1 MLMIKIFNKGR
12 KRRFLIF
19 GLINL
24 IITIL
29 FLQLF
34 LLILPIFFST
44 LLSQAI
50 NILIGFVVYGK
61 KVFKVK
67 RLKKEN
73 ASKYIF
79 LAIFLWL
86 TNWYGII
93 FLLNFLLNR
102 YICALIMVPI
112 QVLISYCGQRFYVF
126 KDQIV

>member
-1 MLMIKIFNKGR
+1 MIKIFNKGR

>member
-1 MLMIKIFNKGR
+1 MIKVFNKGR

-19 GLINL
+19 GLINF

-29 FLQLF
+29 FLQFF
-34 LLILPIFFST
+34 LIILPIFVST
-44 LLSQAI
+44 LLSQTI
-50 NILIGFVVYGK
+50 NIFIGFVVYGK
-61 KVFKVK
+61 SFKVK

-79 LAIFLWL
+79 LAIVLWL
-86 TNWYGII
+86 SNWYGIT
-93 FLLNFLLNR
+93 FLLKFLSNK
-102 YICALIMVPI
+102 YTCAFIMVPV

>member
-1 MLMIKIFNKGR
+1 MIKVFNKGR

-19 GLINL
+19 GLINF

-34 LLILPIFFST
+34 LIILPILVST
-44 LLSQAI
+44 LLSQTI
-50 NILIGFVVYGK
+50 NIFIGFVVYGK

-79 LAIFLWL
+79 LAILLWL
-86 TNWYGII
+86 SNWYGIT
-93 FLLNFLLNR
+93 FLLKFLSNR
-102 YICALIMVPI
+102 YTCALIMVPV

>member
-1 MLMIKIFNKGR
+1 MIKIFNKGR

-24 IITIL
+24 IITIF